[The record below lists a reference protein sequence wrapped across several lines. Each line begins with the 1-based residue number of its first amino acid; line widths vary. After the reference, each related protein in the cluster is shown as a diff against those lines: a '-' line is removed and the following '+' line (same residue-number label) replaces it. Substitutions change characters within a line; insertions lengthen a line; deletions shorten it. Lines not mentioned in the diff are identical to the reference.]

1 MEILLSIAIFS
12 ATALAFVLANLLV
25 GRLVRPSLPQPQKS
39 DNYECGEAST
49 GPGWVQFDLRFY
61 VVALFFLVFDV
72 EVALIYPW
80 AVVFRDFP
88 REALVLGSPFLGL
101 IVVGFAYEWRSGA
114 LDWVRTTTGSASPRS
129 AASLALSRLARVDP
143 QSLEEGRYPSL
154 PSSES
159 SSTSPSPS
167 TSTSAPTSP
176 PKSAPTSSP
185 QLAAP
190 TVR

>member
-39 DNYECGEAST
+39 DTYECGEATS

-61 VVALFFLVFDV
+61 IVALFFLVFDV

-80 AVVFRDFP
+80 AVIFRDFP
-88 REALVLGSPFLGL
+88 REAMVLGAPFLGL

-114 LDWVRTTTGSASPRS
+114 LDWVRSTAKPTEQRT
-129 AASLALSRLARVDP
+129 AASLALSKLARVDP
-143 QSLEEGRYPSL
+143 HTLEEGRP
-154 PSSES
+154 
-159 SSTSPSPS
+159 TSVP
-167 TSTSAPTSP
+167 TSTSAPTP
-176 PKSAPTSSP
+176 PPSS
-185 QLAAP
+185 QLATP
-190 TVR
+190 VVR